1 MKVWHDDLYLL
12 AANDMAD
19 VWALIEETPELS
31 ALYQPPVIPSGTQV
45 DAMLRVLWAL
55 TSQLPERGRLHE
67 LLTDYVEGRKTWP
80 PAMPWGRSLE
90 GQQYIHFTN
99 AQGERVTVSLEKV
112 LQRVVR
118 GIVADHLSGHWER
131 RQ

>member
-1 MKVWHDDLYLL
+1 MKIWHDDLYLL

-19 VWALIEETPELS
+19 VWALIEEPPEPS

-80 PAMPWGRSLE
+80 PAKTRDRTYEGREDMP
-90 GQQYIHFTN
+90 
-99 AQGERVTVSLEKV
+99 VTKP
-112 LQRVVR
+112 
-118 GIVADHLSGHWER
+118 
-131 RQ
+131 